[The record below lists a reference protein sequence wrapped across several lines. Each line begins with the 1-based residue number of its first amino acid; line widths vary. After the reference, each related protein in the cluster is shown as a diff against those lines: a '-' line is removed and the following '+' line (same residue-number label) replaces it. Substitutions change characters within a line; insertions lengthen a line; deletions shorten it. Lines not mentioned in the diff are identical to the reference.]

1 MTTMSFIGDFPQV
14 GLALIFSLGCALLI
28 AFISLQILIRL
39 ITREQYNVTDAPRR
53 VRAIV
58 WMGRRDGSRGPIDPG
73 GGHATGG
80 AYQLPAA
87 AARNRFTRTAK
98 PDAAD
103 AGQFVHLPERSG
115 AGIAKVGP
123 SDHGHAA

>member
-1 MTTMSFIGDFPQV
+1 MTPMSFLGDFPQV

-28 AFISLQILIRL
+28 AFTGLQILIRL

-53 VRAIV
+53 VRAVV
-58 WMGRRDGSRGPIDPG
+58 WMGRRGGSRGSNDSG
-73 GGHATGG
+73 GRHATGG

-87 AARNRFTRTAK
+87 APRNRFTRIAK
-98 PDAAD
+98 PDAPD
-103 AGQFVHLPERSG
+103 AGQFVHPPERSG